1 MVNQFNETY
10 KANDISEVAVVPTKE
25 QQSTFGELIMEEV
38 AELALGFENE
48 DPVEIYDAIIDIIF
62 VTAQQGALYGYPID
76 AGLREVMRSNMTK
89 LDADGNPIIREDG
102 KVLKSSLFE
111 EPNLA
116 QFIIK
121 ED

>member
-76 AGLREVMRSNMTK
+76 VGLREVMRSNMTK